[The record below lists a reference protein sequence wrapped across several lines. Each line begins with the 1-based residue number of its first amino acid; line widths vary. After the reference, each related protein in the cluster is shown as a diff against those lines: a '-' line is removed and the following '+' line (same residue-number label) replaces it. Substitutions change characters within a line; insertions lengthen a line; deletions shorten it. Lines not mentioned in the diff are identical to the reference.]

1 MTAQW
6 YEVSFCGDKNVLGL
20 DGVIVAQHCKST
32 KYLFQMVNFM
42 SCVFLPQFKKK
53 KNGQFNQLN
62 KTNVTM
68 DTT

>member
-32 KYLFQMVNFM
+32 KYFFQMVHFM
-42 SCVFLPQFKKK
+42 SCVFLPQF
-53 KNGQFNQLN
+53 
-62 KTNVTM
+62 
-68 DTT
+68 